1 MPHEPSNI
9 QPLSQE
15 EAELFILLTADF
27 IGDNRDDHKFYGND
41 LERAI
46 YAFETRGVKISGNR
60 LKFIANLIKAGYIYI
75 QQQGAF
81 ELCNLTL
88 KAMDKLKASR
98 VEASLLAERVRS
110 MMREQEN
117 HEGSPLPA
125 SSAEAFAIWVL
136 RNLSAREKVTR
147 RILEDELAVYN
158 SRGINLG
165 MNAKTLVDTLLT
177 KKLIAEVDE
186 GARAHLSPTVGGVE
200 LLATNEQAVKELRT
214 RLNE

>member
-1 MPHEPSNI
+1 MPHEASNI
-9 QPLSQE
+9 QPLSKK

-27 IGDNRDDHKFYGND
+27 ISDNRDDHKFYGND

-46 YAFETRGVKISGNR
+46 YAFETRGVKISKNR
-60 LKFIANLIKAGYIYI
+60 LELIADLIKTGYIYI

-81 ELCNLTL
+81 ELCSLTL

-98 VEASLLAERVRS
+98 VEASLLRERVKS
-110 MMREQEN
+110 MMREREN
-117 HEGSPLPA
+117 HEGSPLGA

-147 RILEDELAVYN
+147 KILADELAVYN

-165 MNAKTLVDTLLT
+165 MNAKTLVDTLLA

-186 GARAHLSPTVGGVE
+186 GAQAHLSPTVGGVE
-200 LLATNEQAVKELRT
+200 LLATNEQAVNELRT